1 MISKE
6 EKRMFYDYMQGL
18 SVYNPSDKISNINHL
33 IKSFLNKT
41 LTMFLYE
48 GLPDGFDYVE
58 LEKILQVKG
67 VVFIT
72 EYEEHLH
79 PFSIDLIY
87 DNVDIYGNA
96 LKGNIYLNDTREFK
110 TVNIKDGVLIKNDYL
125 GIGLMEILRKYAFLI
140 NESTVTLYL
149 SNLWKRTEKIF
160 TANDDSSAE
169 SIKNYLEKVKN
180 GEIGVITSSLLFES
194 INVSSPQSMG
204 TNIHDLIE
212 YDNYIKSQFY
222 NEIGLYHNNNM
233 KKERLITT
241 EVESSK
247 TSAYPLVDNMLNS
260 RRKGIKELNEKYN
273 LNVKVEFT
281 SSWDLRFNLGENI
294 KKLEDGKDEK
304 TNNLEQNE
312 RLGHA

>member
-6 EKRMFYDYMQGL
+6 EKRMFYDFMQGL
-18 SVYNPSDKISNINHL
+18 SVYKPNDKISNINHL

-67 VVFIT
+67 CAFIT

-79 PFSIDLIY
+79 PFTIDLIY
-87 DNVDIYGNA
+87 DDVDIYGNA

-125 GIGLMEILRKYAFLI
+125 GIGLMEILKKYAFLI

-160 TANDDSSAE
+160 TANDDATAE

-180 GEIGVITSSLLFES
+180 GEIGVITSSLLYDS

-222 NEIGLYHNNNM
+222 NEIGLYHNDNM

-247 TSAYPLVDNMLNS
+247 TSVYPLVDNMLNT

-273 LNVKVEFT
+273 LDVKVEFT
-281 SSWDLRFNLGENI
+281 SSWELRFNLGENI

-304 TNNLEQNE
+304 TNNLEQSE
-312 RLGHA
+312 G